1 MIKEVRCYD
10 CNRLIGK
17 LDLDKGA
24 LRMLPGAEWTISGT
38 CKECLQS
45 YDKAK
50 ETDNSFSVGS
60 LMNLFGMKR

>member
-24 LRMLPGAEWTISGT
+24 LRMLPGCEWTISGT
-38 CKECLQS
+38 CKDCLQG
-45 YDKAK
+45 YEAK
-50 ETDNSFSVGS
+50 ETDNRFSVDS
-60 LMNLFGMKR
+60 LMNLFGMKK

>member
-1 MIKEVRCYD
+1 MIKQVRCYD
-10 CNRLIGK
+10 CNKLIGK

-38 CKECLQS
+38 CKDCLSS

-50 ETDNSFSVGS
+50 PTDNPISVDN
-60 LMNLFGMKR
+60 LMNMFGMKK

>member
-45 YDKAK
+45 YDTAK
-50 ETDNSFSVGS
+50 PTDNPISADS
-60 LMNLFGMKR
+60 LMSLFGMKK